1 MAIWRLEEMIVGIPR
16 EIMPGEDR
24 VSASPET
31 VKLMTQQGWTV
42 LVEEGAGEGSFYHD
56 PQYIEAGAQMIK
68 NCEDL
73 YNKADVILKVKEPLM
88 NEAKGKHEI
97 DMMHE
102 GQYIITFIHPAA
114 PANHDMVK
122 KMAKAGIVSL
132 TLDGVPRISRAQNLD
147 ALTSMS
153 TCAGY
158 KGILMAANYLPRFMP
173 QMFTAVGMVK
183 PINTLVIGTGVGG
196 LQAVATAKRLGSVL
210 YAADIR
216 PDAAE
221 QAMSLGAKVID
232 LGIPKEAAIGEGGYA
247 QKLSED
253 LLKKEREV
261 LKDHV
266 KDMDII
272 FCSALVPGELA
283 PVLITE
289 EMVKSMKPGS
299 VIVDISIDQ
308 GGNCEITPPG
318 TVEVKH
324 HVTLVGIK
332 NIPGHLPTSSTWMFS
347 QNIYN
352 FLKYITQDG
361 QIVLDRND
369 EIIAKTLVTIDGQ
382 LVHHGARLAMGLD

>member
-1 MAIWRLEEMIVGIPR
+1 MIVGIPR

-196 LQAVATAKRLGSVL
+196 LQAVATAKRLGSIL